1 MLMMTLWMMVL
12 CIDRSLWLPACMAED
27 RYGYQPADQGWGI
40 TMVTGLQTRGGGYGD
55 IMVRNTAYNL
65 LVYQTNQFIGK
76 LICWKNS

>member
-1 MLMMTLWMMVL
+1 
-12 CIDRSLWLPACMAED
+12 
-27 RYGYQPADQGWGI
+27 
-40 TMVTGLQTRGGGYGD
+40 MVTSLQTRGGGYGD